1 VTIRKDATIIVGT
14 RNKISFGKGEE
25 GHSPL
30 ILASDI
36 RLLYSP
42 PIFASDIRLR
52 YSPPI
57 FASDIRLRD
66 SYPIFA
72 SRGGQLNGT
81 SKCIV
86 APSL

>member
-14 RNKISFGKGEE
+14 RNKISFG
-25 GHSPL
+25 
-30 ILASDI
+30 
-36 RLLYSP
+36 
-42 PIFASDIRLR
+42 